1 MKNRSTLIAVAL
13 FGAAAFAAPSVAD
26 AEPLG
31 EKIERQRS
39 EEAEFRAEARARSR
53 AVAAEPPELLPS
65 PVLTVDPDVEPSGDA
80 PETVATEVLA
90 PLEGPLLLAF
100 LDAPPSRFE
109 TEALDR
115 LARWY
120 PVEIVRVDR
129 STRARADALLWRV
142 DRFPTFVVAD
152 FSPRDARE
160 LDRWTSFLEVERR
173 AARAFA
179 AVGYRKPPRP
189 LPPPP
194 PRGRLVPAP
203 PAPRPIPRPE
213 PPPKPAPAPP
223 RVAPRPEPRPAPP
236 PPPKPRWY
244 DVFRWFD

>member
-1 MKNRSTLIAVAL
+1 MKKLDLIAVAL

-53 AVAAEPPELLPS
+53 AVAAEESPTLLPS
-65 PVLTVDPDVEPSGDA
+65 PVLTVDPDGKPSGDA

-109 TEALDR
+109 SEALDR

-129 STRARADALLWRV
+129 STT
-142 DRFPTFVVAD
+142 TFGYSPNRRSKNAVA
-152 FSPRDARE
+152 
-160 LDRWTSFLEVERR
+160 
-173 AARAFA
+173 AARAASSSRSRKSSVSPPVAFA
-179 AVGYRKPPRP
+179 
-189 LPPPP
+189 
-194 PRGRLVPAP
+194 
-203 PAPRPIPRPE
+203 IS
-213 PPPKPAPAPP
+213 
-223 RVAPRPEPRPAPP
+223 
-236 PPPKPRWY
+236 
-244 DVFRWFD
+244 

>member
-1 MKNRSTLIAVAL
+1 MKNRITLIAVAL
-13 FGAAAFAAPSVAD
+13 FAAPSFAD
-26 AEPLG
+26 
-31 EKIERQRS
+31 
-39 EEAEFRAEARARSR
+39 
-53 AVAAEPPELLPS
+53 EPPELLPS
-65 PVLTVDPDVEPSGDA
+65 PVLTVAPDVEPSGDA
-80 PETVATEVLA
+80 PETVAAA

-100 LDAPPSRFE
+100 LDAPPNRFE
-109 TEALDR
+109 SETLDR

-152 FSPRDARE
+152 FSPSDARE

-189 LPPPP
+189 LPP

-244 DVFRWFD
+244 DIFRRFD